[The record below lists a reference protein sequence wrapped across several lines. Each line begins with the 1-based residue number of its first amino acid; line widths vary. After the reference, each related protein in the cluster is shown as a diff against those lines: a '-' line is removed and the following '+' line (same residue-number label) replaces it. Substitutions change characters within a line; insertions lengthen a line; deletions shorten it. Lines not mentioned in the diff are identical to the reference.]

1 MNLNDKIANDL
12 KEAMKNQDKFSLS
25 VLRMLKSALQLE
37 KIQAKKDLEDKEVI
51 AVIKRNVK
59 QRKDSIEEF
68 KKYGKQEEVETLEK
82 EIEVLK
88 KYLPEELN
96 EEEINKKID
105 EVFEE
110 VKPESIKDM
119 GRIMKIL
126 TEQIGSVADM
136 GIVSKKVKER
146 LS

>member
-1 MNLNDKIANDL
+1 MNLNDKIASDL

-37 KIQAKKDLEDKEVI
+37 KIQAKKDLDDKEVI

-88 KYLPEELN
+88 KYLPEELS

-119 GRIMKIL
+119 GRIMKVL